1 MSKVL
6 LDQLAEI
13 QQKIKRLK
21 QLLESEQ
28 SKIQNI
34 EIKLT
39 KLESE
44 LDTQK
49 NANKELEETNK
60 ISKLANAIT
69 LSHTD
74 VKEHKRLINQY
85 IREIDTCIRLL
96 SD

>member
-1 MSKVL
+1 MSKAL
-6 LDQLAEI
+6 LDELTEI
-13 QQKIKRLK
+13 QKKVKRLK
-21 QLLESEQ
+21 QLLDTELA
-28 SKIQNI
+28 KIQN
-34 EIKLT
+34 
-39 KLESE
+39 LEANLARVQSE
-44 LDTQK
+44 LDAQK

>member
-28 SKIQNI
+28 SKIQNL
-34 EIKLT
+34 EIKLA

>member
-28 SKIQNI
+28 SKIQNL

>member
-1 MSKVL
+1 MSKAL
-6 LDQLAEI
+6 LDELTEI
-13 QQKIKRLK
+13 QKKVKRLK
-21 QLLESEQ
+21 QLLDTEQ
-28 SKIQNI
+28 AKIQS
-34 EIKLT
+34 
-39 KLESE
+39 LEANLARVQSE
-44 LDTQK
+44 LDAQK

>member
-1 MSKVL
+1 MSKAL
-6 LDQLAEI
+6 LDQLTEI
-13 QQKIKRLK
+13 QKKVKRLK
-21 QLLESEQ
+21 QLLEAEQ
-28 SKIQNI
+28 AKIQNL
-34 EIKLT
+34 EVKLT
-39 KLESE
+39 RMQSE
-44 LDTQK
+44 LDAQK